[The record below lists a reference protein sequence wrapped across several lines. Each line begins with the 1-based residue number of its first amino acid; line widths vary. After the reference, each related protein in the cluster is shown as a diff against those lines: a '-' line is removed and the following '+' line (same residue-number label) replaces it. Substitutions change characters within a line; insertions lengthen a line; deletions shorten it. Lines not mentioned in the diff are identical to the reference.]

1 MNYPDRYVT
10 LGLEFCSKPMYNLT
24 GPEQMIAYRANY
36 ITYYITGLHENWNL
50 FERRLKFF
58 VDSMAFDIICSNGY
72 QLVFTTPDSVT
83 WHLLLLNPRIIQACA
98 DALHY
103 ATMSDQDLIE
113 VLCAFKGPRVVRE
126 AMMFYIDKDRLAVL
140 EHQVWWRQQKP
151 DFLAW
156 LEGLD

>member
-1 MNYPDRYVT
+1 MNPDRYVI
-10 LGLEFCSKPMYNLT
+10 LGLEFCSKPMYNLS

-36 ITYYITGLHENWNL
+36 IAYYVAGFHENWNL
-50 FERRLKFF
+50 FLRRLQFC
-58 VDSMAFDIICSNGY
+58 VDPLSFEIIERNGY
-72 QLVFTTPDSVT
+72 QLVFTTPNSVT

-103 ATMSDQDLIE
+103 AKMSDEDLLG
-113 VLCAFKGPRVVRE
+113 VLSTFKGPRVVRD

-140 EHQVWWRQQKP
+140 EHQVWWRQQKH